1 MPLPDGNPKSI
12 YGVQKKS
19 LSLIPLVSL
28 EETAAALK
36 FGSGKY
42 GAWNWRQHSVA
53 ASIYLDA
60 CMRHLKA
67 WQEFEDADESGAS
80 HLGHAMASCA
90 ILLDAQANGQLIDD
104 RPKVNRGPMPR
115 IKVDNAC

>member
-42 GAWNWRQHSVA
+42 GAWNWRGSGGVA
-53 ASIYLDA
+53 CTIYLDA
-60 CMRHLKA
+60 VMRHIKA
-67 WQEFEDADESGAS
+67 FHEVEDTDSESGVS

-90 ILLDAQANGQLIDD
+90 ILLDAQAHGQLIDD
-104 RPKVNRGPMPR
+104 RPKPMPR